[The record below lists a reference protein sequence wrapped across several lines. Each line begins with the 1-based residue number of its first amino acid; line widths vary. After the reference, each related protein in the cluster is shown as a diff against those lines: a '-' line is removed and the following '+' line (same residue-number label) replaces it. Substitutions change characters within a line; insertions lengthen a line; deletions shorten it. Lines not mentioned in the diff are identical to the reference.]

1 MLVVSAVDDAE
12 IFCFDEI
19 SSNTQIGI
27 KVLLGRIVNIAPQH
41 GDTVDKIRS
50 SPDSHVNQSRWTCIP
65 R

>member
-27 KVLLGRIVNIAPQH
+27 KVLLGRKCARGNQETGIE
-41 GDTVDKIRS
+41 GDR
-50 SPDSHVNQSRWTCIP
+50 
-65 R
+65 